1 MSTWPF
7 IHPSLCFLKFIKYQ
21 LNQSVVFLIIACSA
35 GIQRGGGKLEAR
47 SAIKEKG
54 GNGGT
59 LQSGR
64 LQCCG

>member
-7 IHPSLCFLKFIKYQ
+7 VHPSLCFLKFIKYQ